1 MVEHKIMSYRNFLGS
16 ILTPL
21 AIFSILA
28 VVFQFSSPNIPD
40 PDSFYHLRHAE
51 IYKEQGI
58 FTTDFPWVQY
68 SAISQL
74 KSDLWYGFHIL
85 LIPFTYLNPII
96 DIKIAGVFLT
106 SLALAIFY
114 FVLKRHQTPLP
125 FLWTILLFVS
135 APNTL
140 NRLLMV
146 RPHTLTLALSLLLL
160 SLLIKG
166 KNRQIVL
173 ISFLFSW
180 VHLSLSW
187 VPILI
192 GIVVLTISRT
202 KSDIIKL
209 SYLFGG
215 ILMGWLAR
223 PNPIGAIKLAYIQ
236 VIQLMLE
243 KQKNIPLLFGR
254 ELLPLSPQTL
264 FENFTPLMIVW
275 ISAIAMLIAYLLKNK
290 LSNQKIKTLIWSSLI
305 LSAIFFLMAL
315 FIARRSYDFWGLF
328 AILFAALVFSIIK
341 NSNHNTAKNIFIVI
355 FIITL
360 GFLMFY
366 SPIKNARGLKQSAV
380 APDLYKEISLW
391 LKNNSQ
397 PGDIVFNVRWSDFP
411 MLFYWNKNNY
421 YIGGMDPI
429 FQYAY
434 NPALYWKFHYL
445 SNDDVTKKTCPA
457 IECTISMLED
467 THTVLVNDFKAKYIV
482 LEKQRNPLVYYY
494 LENDP
499 GYEKKLDT
507 KREVLYLI
515 KP

>member
-1 MVEHKIMSYRNFLGS
+1 MNKFVSKDTIFATVFFIIFF
-16 ILTPL
+16 ILS
-21 AIFSILA
+21 A
-28 VVFQFSSPNIPD
+28 VFQFSSPNIPD

-68 SAISQL
+68 SVISQL

-85 LIPFTYLNPII
+85 LIPFTYLNPIT

-106 SLALAIFY
+106 ALALFIFY
-114 FVLKRHQTPLP
+114 LVLKRHNVPWP
-125 FLWTILLFVS
+125 FLWTIFLFVS
-135 APNTL
+135 SPNTL

-146 RPHTLTLALSLLLL
+146 RPHTLTLALSLLIL

-166 KNRQIVL
+166 KNWQIILVG
-173 ISFLFSW
+173 FLFSW
-180 VHLSLSW
+180 AHLSLVW
-187 VPILI
+187 IPILI
-192 GIVVLTISRT
+192 GMVILIISRT
-202 KSDIIKL
+202 KPNIIKL
-209 SYLFGG
+209 TYLLGG

-223 PNPIGAIKLAYIQ
+223 PNPLGAIKLAYIQ
-236 VIQLMLE
+236 VVQLMLE

-254 ELLPLSPQTL
+254 ELFPLAPRTL
-264 FENFTPLMIVW
+264 FENFTPLMLVW
-275 ISAIAMLIAYLLKNK
+275 ITAIVVIIFCVLRRRHMD
-290 LSNQKIKTLIWSSLI
+290 QPTKIMIWSSLS
-305 LSAIFFLMAL
+305 LSIIFFLMAVL
-315 FIARRSYDFWGLF
+315 VARRSYDFWGLF
-328 AILFAALVFSIIK
+328 VIIFAALVFFVINAS
-341 NSNHNTAKNIFIVI
+341 SHNVAKNIFGVI
-355 FIITL
+355 FIVIL
-360 GFLMFY
+360 GFLIFY
-366 SPIKNARGLKQSAV
+366 SPIKNARSLRENAV
-380 APDLYKEISLW
+380 KPDLYQEISLW

-411 MLFYWNKNNY
+411 MLFYWNQNNY

-434 NPALYWKFHYL
+434 NPTLYWKFHYI

-457 IECTISMLED
+457 IACTISMLED
-467 THTVLVNDFKAKYIV
+467 THAVLLRDFKAKYIV

-507 KREVLYLI
+507 KREALYLI

>member
-1 MVEHKIMSYRNFLGS
+1 M
-16 ILTPL
+16 
-21 AIFSILA
+21 LA
-28 VVFQFSSPNIPD
+28 VIFQFSSPNIPD
-40 PDSFYHLRHAE
+40 PDSFYHLGHAQLYRTE
-51 IYKEQGI
+51 GLFYSG
-58 FTTDFPWVQY
+58 FPWVQY
-68 SAISQL
+68 SVISQF

-85 LIPFTYLNPII
+85 LIPFTYLNPIT

-106 SLALAIFY
+106 GLALSIFY
-114 FVLKRHQTPLP
+114 FVLKRHQIPLP
-125 FLWTILLFVS
+125 FLWTILFFVS

-166 KNRQIVL
+166 KNRQIAL
-173 ISFLFSW
+173 IGFLFSW
-180 VHLSLSW
+180 AHLSLAW
-187 VPILI
+187 IPILI
-192 GIVVLTISRT
+192 GLVVLTISRT

-209 SYLFGG
+209 TYLFGG

-223 PNPIGAIKLAYIQ
+223 PNPLGAIKLAYIQ
-236 VIQLMLE
+236 VVQLMLE

-254 ELLPLSPQTL
+254 ELFPLAPQTL
-264 FENFTPLMIVW
+264 FENFTPLMIIW
-275 ISAIAMLIAYLLKNK
+275 ISAIAVTVFYILKNK
-290 LSNQKIKTLIWSSLI
+290 QADQKIIILIWSSLA

-315 FIARRSYDFWGLF
+315 LVARRSYDFWGLF
-328 AILFAALVFSIIK
+328 TILFTALVFALIKESKLII
-341 NSNHNTAKNIFIVI
+341 AKNIFTTVLIAV
-355 FIITL
+355 L
-360 GFLMFY
+360 GFLIFY
-366 SPIKNARGLKQSAV
+366 SPIKNARSLRENAV
-380 APDLYKEISLW
+380 KPDLYQEISLW

-397 PGDIVFNVRWSDFP
+397 SGDIVFNVRWSDFP
-411 MLFYWNKNNY
+411 MLFYWNQNNY

-445 SNDDVTKKTCPA
+445 SNDDVTQKTCPA
-457 IECTISMLED
+457 MECTAAMLED
-467 THTVLVNDFKAKYIV
+467 THTVLVRDFKAKYIV

-499 GYEKKLDT
+499 GYEKKMDT
-507 KREVLYLI
+507 KREALYLI